1 MKFFLDTAIVEE
13 IRWATS
19 LGIVDGVTTNPS
31 LIARSG
37 RKFEEVVREITEI
50 VDGPISAEVVSLE
63 AEKMVEEARK
73 LSKIHK
79 NIVIKIPFIEEGI
92 KAVKILSKER
102 VKTNVTLVFSAN
114 QALIAAKS
122 GADYV
127 SPFIGRIDDIGSCGM
142 KVVEETVKIFKN
154 YNYKTE
160 VIVASIR
167 HPLHVIDAATIGAH
181 IATIPPDVLKK
192 MISHPLTDKGVKTF
206 LEDWKKVPKS

>member
-1 MKFFLDTAIVEE
+1 MKFFLDTAIVED
-13 IRWATS
+13 IRWAAN

-37 RKFEEVVREITEI
+37 RKFEEVVKEITEI
-50 VDGPISAEVVSLE
+50 VDGPISAEAVSLE

-79 NIVIKIPFIEEGI
+79 NIVVKIPFIEEGI
-92 KAVKILSKER
+92 KAVKVLSKEG
-102 VKTNVTLVFSAN
+102 VKTNVTLVFSAS
-114 QALIAAKS
+114 QSLIAAKV
-122 GADYV
+122 GANYV
-127 SPFIGRIDDIGSCGM
+127 SPFIGRIDDTGSRGM

-154 YNYKTE
+154 YGYQTE

-167 HPLHVIDAATIGAH
+167 HPLHVIEAALIGAH

-192 MISHPLTDKGVKTF
+192 MISHPLIDKGVMMF
-206 LEDWKKVPKS
+206 LEDWKKVPK

>member
-1 MKFFLDTAIVEE
+1 MKFFLDTAIVED
-13 IRWATS
+13 IRWAAN

-50 VDGPISAEVVSLE
+50 VDGPISAEAVSLE

-79 NIVIKIPFIEEGI
+79 NIVVKIPFIEEGI
-92 KAVKILSKER
+92 KAVKVLSKEG
-102 VKTNVTLVFSAN
+102 VKTNVTLVFSAS
-114 QALIAAKS
+114 QSLIAAKV
-122 GADYV
+122 GANYV
-127 SPFIGRIDDIGSCGM
+127 SPFIGRIDDTGSRGM

-154 YNYKTE
+154 YGYQTE

-167 HPLHVIDAATIGAH
+167 HPLHVIEAALIGAH

-192 MISHPLTDKGVKTF
+192 MISHPLIDKGVMMF
-206 LEDWKKVPKS
+206 LEDWKKVPK